1 MVAPRGFG
9 EPHAA
14 HFQVFWL
21 RSGSTPNGAEGRE
34 PGNLMAKIRVKS
46 QNKPAKAKPGL
57 FRENLRA
64 LPCMVLVIL
73 GMVLVFYVFYL
84 GLRGS

>member
-1 MVAPRGFG
+1 
-9 EPHAA
+9 
-14 HFQVFWL
+14 
-21 RSGSTPNGAEGRE
+21 
-34 PGNLMAKIRVKS
+34 MAKIRVKS
-46 QNKPAKAKPGL
+46 SSRASKTKPGL

-64 LPCMVLVIL
+64 LPCLVVVIL

>member
-1 MVAPRGFG
+1 
-9 EPHAA
+9 
-14 HFQVFWL
+14 
-21 RSGSTPNGAEGRE
+21 
-34 PGNLMAKIRVKS
+34 MAKIRVKS
-46 QNKPAKAKPGL
+46 PNKASKTKPGL

-84 GLRGS
+84 GLRGT